1 LSIRLIR
8 RVIMNIAKVVA
19 GGENIAIVSSS
30 EILIE
35 DVQTALDL
43 MATVQYEAGCDR
55 IVMNKSLLS
64 ESFFDLKTRL
74 AGEILQKFIN
84 YRKKV
89 AFIGD
94 FSVYPSQSFQDF
106 IYECNRGN
114 DIFFLP
120 TEQQA
125 IEKLSKLK

>member
-1 LSIRLIR
+1 
-8 RVIMNIAKVVA
+8 MNIAKVEA
-19 GGENIAIVSSS
+19 GGKSIAVVSSS
-30 EILIE
+30 EIVIE

-43 MATVQYEAGCDR
+43 MATVRYETGCDR
-55 IVMNKSLLS
+55 MVISKSLLI

-84 YRKKV
+84 YRVKV

-94 FSVYPSQSFQDF
+94 FSVYPSQSLQDF
-106 IYECNRGN
+106 IYESNSGN

-125 IEKLSKLK
+125 IEKLSMLK